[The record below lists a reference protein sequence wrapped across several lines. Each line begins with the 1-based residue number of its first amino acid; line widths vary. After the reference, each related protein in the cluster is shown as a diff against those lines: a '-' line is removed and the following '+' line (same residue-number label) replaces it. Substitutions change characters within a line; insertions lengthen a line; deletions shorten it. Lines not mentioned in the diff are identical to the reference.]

1 LNPKKNLNINQE
13 LELMKIN
20 NQQSKNKNYF
30 QNSIHKR
37 KSKIL
42 KKLKKISLLFVQLK
56 DAPKSTNTKDH

>member
-37 KSKIL
+37 ESKI
-42 KKLKKISLLFVQLK
+42 LKKISLLFVQLK